1 MESSQV
7 ITAAR
12 RLATSLHPLPEPEA
26 QPTVIVVSGLPGTG
40 KSYFCLRLSERLPFI
55 ILESDALRKKLF
67 PNPTYTA
74 EESAYL
80 FRTIHYLIEDL
91 VKKGMPIIFDA
102 TNLEEKHRERIYNI
116 AERLNARLII
126 VRTEAPPELVQQR
139 LEQRMVSKNNKDNSD
154 ADWSVYQKMRTTVDK
169 INRRHFTVDTS
180 KDITQVIDKIIREVN
195 R

>member
-7 ITAAR
+7 ITAAH
-12 RLATSLHPLPEPEA
+12 RLATNLNPLPEPEA

-40 KSYFCLRLSERLPFI
+40 KSYFCRRLAEHLPFI
-55 ILESDALRKKLF
+55 ILESDTLRKKLF

-126 VRTEAPPELVQQR
+126 VRTEAPLELVQQR
-139 LEQRMVSKNNKDNSD
+139 LKKRMTGKNTGDNSD